1 MTGEERRAELVDAAI
16 ACMAHGGIQDFTVD
30 KICVRAGVS
39 RGLITHHFG
48 TMNALLTEVYATMYE
63 RSTHF
68 PQGPQPGQSRLA
80 ALLDAY
86 FSPSVFNRDSFM
98 LWLTLWG
105 QITIN
110 PDLRDEHRAQYP
122 GYVRDVASAIAE
134 VAAGAGREVDAVDLA
149 RALICLVDGL
159 GVQHCIE
166 PNSMPPEAAKSLC
179 RVFLEPHL
187 GPLDLAVGSDPG
199 EG

>member
-1 MTGEERRAELVDAAI
+1 MTRPEPKFSRLSGPERRAELVDAAI
-16 ACMAHGGIQDFTVD
+16 TCIARGGIEEFTVD
-30 KICVRAGVS
+30 KVCREAGVS

-48 TMNALLTEVYATMYE
+48 TMNALLTEVYATMYD
-63 RSTHF
+63 RSTRL
-68 PQGPQPGQSRLA
+68 PNVPGPGQTRLA

-86 FSPSVFNRDSFM
+86 FAPSVFNRDSFM

-105 QITIN
+105 QISVN
-110 PDLRDEHRAQYP
+110 QDLRDEHRAQYP

-134 VAAGAGREVDAVDLA
+134 VAAAAGRKVDAHVLA

-166 PNSMPPEAAKSLC
+166 PDSMAPEDAKSLC
-179 RVFLEPHL
+179 RGFLEPHL
-187 GPLDLAVGSDPG
+187 GQF
-199 EG
+199 